1 MIETINVI
9 ENYQLA
15 YQFIEEQKI
24 GLRNLKSYIYVV
36 VSHEWHPVSN
46 SVCTEKGFKHY
57 KHLLDVLQV

>member
-46 SVCTEKGFKHY
+46 SVCTEKGFKH
-57 KHLLDVLQV
+57 